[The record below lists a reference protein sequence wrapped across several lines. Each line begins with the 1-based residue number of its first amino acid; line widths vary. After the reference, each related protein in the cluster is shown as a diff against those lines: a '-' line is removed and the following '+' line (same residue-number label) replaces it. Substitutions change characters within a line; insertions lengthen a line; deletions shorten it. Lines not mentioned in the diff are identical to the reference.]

1 MTSGVPNVVELTNPG
16 WGWVNKTTLS
26 YTFLAQSQLPAYY
39 TPVVGNPAPG
49 DKYFDVTPL
58 SQAQQDAVVDLLKYV
73 QSIIPIGFDPSN
85 AAQLGDMTFGF
96 EMGSEWIYPAPDG
109 MINSLLREFAT
120 WPVSAAISCPT
131 SRCM

>member
-26 YTFLAQSQLPAYY
+26 YTFLAQAQLPAYY

-73 QSIIPIGFDPSN
+73 QSVIPIEFDPSK
-85 AAQLGDMTFGF
+85 AGQLGDMTFGF
-96 EMGSEWIYPAPDG
+96 ADHGGDPRAGGNGVRVLIPFPHSTT
-109 MINSLLREFAT
+109 L
-120 WPVSAAISCPT
+120 
-131 SRCM
+131 